1 MKRAE
6 LIIGKTYYVNESA
19 NWREKHYAD
28 ESYAKTAKGIKFYR
42 VTIVETQL
50 KTEYDKH
57 RRTREVY
64 VRNSRGEDKWIPL
77 NHIRCDWVEAVK
89 TLTEDRRSRLSYD
102 DRGVKYSRHLARKH
116 EREVYRPAYAKM
128 IEALKEIEGGYV
140 SGYDR
145 VENAFSIQQ
154 IEAIVEG
161 LSLLKTQQPQL
172 TAVA

>member
-6 LIIGKTYYVNESA
+6 LIIGKAYYVNESA

-28 ESYAKTAKGIKFYR
+28 ESYAKTAKGLKFYR

-50 KTEYDKH
+50 KTDFEKA
-57 RRTREVY
+57 RRTRDVLIL
-64 VRNSRGEDKWIPL
+64 NSRNEEKWVAL
-77 NHIRCDWVEAVK
+77 SHIRCEWVEAVK
-89 TLTEDRRSRLSYD
+89 ILTEDRRSRTSYD
-102 DRGVKYSRHLARKH
+102 DRGLKYARHLARKQ

-154 IEAIVEG
+154 INAIVEG

-172 TAVA
+172 QSIA